1 MQGHKVTL
9 FNRGK
14 TANRPL
20 PGESEA
26 DFQDRIAKASFI
38 KGDRTN
44 VDVRSTACRTRTQ
57 QISREYTP
65 RGLDYWQ
72 PGHSSRR
79 PLADHT
85 QGHGLWSASRV
96 D

>member
-1 MQGHKVTL
+1 VQGHKVTL

-14 TANRPL
+14 TPNRPL

-44 VDVRSTACRTRTQ
+44 VDVRSTAYRTRT
-57 QISREYTP
+57 
-65 RGLDYWQ
+65 
-72 PGHSSRR
+72 
-79 PLADHT
+79 
-85 QGHGLWSASRV
+85 
-96 D
+96 